1 MGGPEMVKSCEIRGW
16 GTSLPARTV
25 RFGDDVRYRIED
37 HVSHLDMLVDACERA
52 LDAAGITAD
61 EVDLVLGASAAGIQP
76 IPCTAALV
84 LERLTLT
91 GHAAAFDV
99 NSTCT
104 SFVTALDVASRYLDA
119 GDHETILVF
128 AGDVGTRF
136 LNPDQRESFEL
147 FSDAGA
153 AFVLRRSSRPGR
165 GVMAT
170 AQRTW
175 PAYAHDTEIRG
186 GLSRSPAQRF
196 AQSDAADY
204 LFDMDGRRA
213 LLGMMRVLPEFF
225 GDFHRASGIS
235 YDDVAL
241 WVPHQASAALGP
253 MLDRLGIPAER
264 RVDEVAAF
272 GNMVSA
278 SVPFMLARSL
288 DSGRLASD
296 DIVILCGTAAGLT
309 ANILALRI

>member
-1 MGGPEMVKSCEIRGW
+1 MVRNCEIVGW
-16 GTSLPARTV
+16 GTSLPAQTV
-25 RFGDDVRYRIED
+25 RFGDEVRYRID
-37 HVSHLDMLVDACERA
+37 DDMSHLDMLAEACERA
-52 LDAAGITAD
+52 LTRAGITAD
-61 EVDLVLGASAAGIQP
+61 DVDLVLGASAAGVQP

-84 LERLTLT
+84 LERLTLA

-104 SFVTALDVASRYLDA
+104 SFITALDVASRYLDA
-119 GDHETILVF
+119 GDYETILVF

-136 LNPDQRESFEL
+136 LNPEQRESFEL

-153 AFVLRRSSRPGR
+153 AVVLRRSVDAGR
-165 GVMAT
+165 GVIAS

-186 GLSRSPAQRF
+186 GLSRSPAQAF
-196 AQSDAADY
+196 ATADPADY

-213 LLGMMRVLPEFF
+213 LLGMMRVLPDFF
-225 GDFHRASGIS
+225 EAFHRAADIS

-253 MLDRLGIPAER
+253 MLDRLGIPVER
-264 RVDEVAAF
+264 RIDEVSAF

-278 SVPFMLARSL
+278 SVPFMLARAL
-288 DSGRLASD
+288 ESGRVGGGD
-296 DIVILCGTAAGLT
+296 TVILCGTAAGLT
-309 ANILALRI
+309 ANILALRL

>member
-1 MGGPEMVKSCEIRGW
+1 MKGCEIAGW

-25 RFGDDVRYRIED
+25 RFGDEVRYRIED
-37 HVSHLDMLVDACERA
+37 DVSHLDMLAEACERA
-52 LDAAGITAD
+52 LQHAGITAN
-61 EVDLVLGASAAGIQP
+61 EVDLVLGASAAGVQP

-104 SFVTALDVASRYLDA
+104 SFITALDVASRYLDA

-153 AFVLRRSSRPGR
+153 AFVLRRSAGAGPER
-165 GVMAT
+165 GVVAT

-196 AQSDAADY
+196 AETDPADY

-225 GDFHRASGIS
+225 GDFHRTSGIS

-253 MLDRLGIPAER
+253 MLDRLGIPVER
-264 RVDEVAAF
+264 RIDEVGDF

-278 SVPFMLARSL
+278 SVPFMLARAL
-288 DSGRLASD
+288 DSGRVGSGDL
-296 DIVILCGTAAGLT
+296 VILCGTAAGLT
-309 ANILALRI
+309 ANILALRL

>member
-1 MGGPEMVKSCEIRGW
+1 
-16 GTSLPARTV
+16 
-25 RFGDDVRYRIED
+25 
-37 HVSHLDMLVDACERA
+37 
-52 LDAAGITAD
+52 
-61 EVDLVLGASAAGIQP
+61 
-76 IPCTAALV
+76 
-84 LERLTLT
+84 
-91 GHAAAFDV
+91 V

-104 SFVTALDVASRYLDA
+104 SFITALDVASRYLDA

-136 LNPDQRESFEL
+136 LNPEQRESFEL

-153 AFVLRRSSRPGR
+153 AIVLRRSADSAQ
-165 GVMAT
+165 GVIAS

-186 GLSRSPAQRF
+186 GLSRSPAQSY
-196 AQSDAADY
+196 AASDPADY
-204 LFDMDGRRA
+204 LFDMNGRRA

-225 GDFHRASGIS
+225 GAFHQASGIT

-253 MLDRLGIPAER
+253 MLDRLRIPVER
-264 RVDEVAAF
+264 RIDEVSAF

-278 SVPFMLARSL
+278 SVPFMLARAL
-288 DSGRLASD
+288 ESGRVGAGD
-296 DIVILCGTAAGLT
+296 TVILCGTAAGLT
-309 ANILALRI
+309 ANILALRL